1 MKKLI
6 CYLLLMGSLVSCND
20 GFLDKVPKDKLS
32 EQSIWSDIALAETYT
47 NNLYLGVSNGFAR
60 GCAMLSAIS
69 DEANG
74 RYTWTQVE
82 RVNLGDYSASN
93 APVFSESWDPNSN
106 GLALWYSQFDY
117 IRRCNV
123 LLSKIDNV
131 PGDVADKDKLKG
143 EGYFFRALYYH
154 ELTKFYGGVP
164 IIDKV
169 TILDDISALAV
180 PRNTYDECVNFMVS
194 DLDNAAGLLPDEK
207 FSSRVVK
214 ASAMALKARV
224 LLYAKRWNES
234 AAASQEVMN
243 NTKFSLHPA
252 YGSLFTNAGRGSNEI
267 LFSKQFA
274 KGLLVH
280 PVDQYNYPIST
291 GGWGFTNPTQD
302 FVDMYEMSDGKDYR
316 SSSLYTPTE
325 PYKNRDP
332 RFYASII
339 YDGSQFA
346 GKTINTRAGSG
357 NDGILGGGGGGENTT
372 GYYMRKF
379 LNEDAKDEL
388 YSLGSFGASYN
399 DWIILRLGEV
409 LLNYAEAQ
417 NEASGP
423 DGTVYAAVNRVR
435 TRAGLPDLDP
445 GLSQDQMREKI
456 RHERAIELAFEEH
469 RYFDVIR
476 WGLGPTVFNQPIH
489 GMSIN
494 STGDTF
500 TRFVVEPRVFQPR
513 HNLFPIP
520 EAEIQ
525 KNKNL
530 LPNNPGW

>member
-1 MKKLI
+1 MKKI
-6 CYLLLMGSLVSCND
+6 IFSLLVIGSLISCND
-20 GFLDKVPKDKLS
+20 GFLDKVAKDKLS
-32 EQSIWSDIALAETYT
+32 EQTVWSDINLAETYT
-47 NNLYLGVSNGFAR
+47 NNLYLGINNGFAR
-60 GCAMLSAIS
+60 GCGMLSTAT

-74 RYTWTQVE
+74 LYTWVDIE
-82 RVNLGDYSASN
+82 RINLGDYSASN
-93 APVFSESWDPNSN
+93 APSFYFEWDPNSIR
-106 GLALWYSQFDY
+106 LWYAQFDY

-131 PGDVADKDKLKG
+131 PGDAADKNKLKG
-143 EGYFFRALYYH
+143 EGYFLRALYYH
-154 ELTKFYGGVP
+154 ELTKFFGGVP
-164 IIDKV
+164 INDKV
-169 TILDDISALAV
+169 TTLDDINVLAV

-194 DLDNAAGLLPDEK
+194 DLDNAAGLLPDGN
-207 FSSRVVK
+207 FSGRAIK

-234 AAASQEVMN
+234 ATASQEVMN
-243 NTKFSLHPA
+243 IAKFSLHPT
-252 YGSLFTNAGRGSNEI
+252 YGSLFTNAGRGSKEI
-267 LFSKQFA
+267 LFSRQFA
-274 KGLLVH
+274 KGIVVH
-280 PVDQYNYPIST
+280 PVDQYQYPNSF

-302 FVDMYEMSDGKDYR
+302 FVDMYEMTDGKSYQ
-316 SSSLYTPTE
+316 SSPLYSPTE
-325 PYKNRDP
+325 PYKNREP
-332 RFYASII
+332 RFYTSII

-346 GKTINTRAGSG
+346 GKTINTRAGG
-357 NDGILGGGGGGENTT
+357 RDGILGGGGGGENTT
-372 GYYMRKF
+372 GYFMRKF

-409 LLNYAEAQ
+409 LLNYAEAK

-476 WGLGPTVFNQPIH
+476 WGLGPTVFNRPIH
-489 GMSIN
+489 GMNIN
-494 STGDTF
+494 SAGTTF
-500 TRFVVEPRVFQPR
+500 TRFVVEQRVFQPK